1 MEIHERRRRW
11 LTLDALGFAAHWAWI
26 WCVFWSNRFY
36 DEGAALESL
45 VLSPVSMLEPLW
57 VLSLFSNVVAIAAL
71 LLVARVRNPLSELR
85 SLPVEGAVLTALGTL
100 CASLVPDLVRPEAAS
115 TVYLMGAVLTGVG
128 SATVVVLW
136 GERLA
141 ECGPRYLVRCFVA
154 AIFLGA
160 AAYGLL
166 AALPPMASQ
175 VAVAALPVVSMGIY
189 LDQTRRRPRL
199 PQQYRNVR
207 VRARIP
213 VPLVLVALFFG
224 FSFGLMKGLMAPVG
238 PSWIAVRDALNIVAI
253 VAAAGAFYVTSVV
266 YRMDFDHLTYQV
278 ALPLVAA
285 GFLFLPLREPLSV
298 VGTAV
303 YQFGYQYFYLV
314 LWAIWAV
321 LAAREKL
328 PAAWVCAWGLL
339 AIQIGQLAGSLA
351 ADLGLGF
358 LVGDG
363 ALAML
368 SAAVIFATL
377 IVSLFVFSGRSASTG
392 WGSVRPMEEEA
403 RAAEGRT
410 LEDACDAL
418 SRRSRL
424 TVRETDVFCLLA
436 RGRNRAFICKELV
449 IGDETVKSH
458 VKAIYRKLNVHSQQ
472 ELINLVEEERAEG

>member
-11 LTLDALGFAAHWAWI
+11 LTPDALGFAAHWAWI

-85 SLPVEGAVLTALGTL
+85 SL
-100 CASLVPDLVRPEAAS
+100 
-115 TVYLMGAVLTGVG
+115 
-128 SATVVVLW
+128 
-136 GERLA
+136 
-141 ECGPRYLVRCFVA
+141 
-154 AIFLGA
+154 
-160 AAYGLL
+160 
-166 AALPPMASQ
+166 
-175 VAVAALPVVSMGIY
+175 
-189 LDQTRRRPRL
+189 
-199 PQQYRNVR
+199 
-207 VRARIP
+207 
-213 VPLVLVALFFG
+213 
-224 FSFGLMKGLMAPVG
+224 
-238 PSWIAVRDALNIVAI
+238 
-253 VAAAGAFYVTSVV
+253 
-266 YRMDFDHLTYQV
+266 
-278 ALPLVAA
+278 
-285 GFLFLPLREPLSV
+285 SV

-321 LAAREKL
+321 LAARENL

>member
-11 LTLDALGFAAHWAWI
+11 LTPDALGFAAHWAWI

-85 SLPVEGAVLTALGTL
+85 SLPVEGAALTALGTL

-207 VRARIP
+207 VRAHIP

-328 PAAWVCAWGLL
+328 PAGARPCCAP
-339 AIQIGQLAGSLA
+339 
-351 ADLGLGF
+351 
-358 LVGDG
+358 GDC
-363 ALAML
+363 
-368 SAAVIFATL
+368 
-377 IVSLFVFSGRSASTG
+377 
-392 WGSVRPMEEEA
+392 WP
-403 RAAEGRT
+403 
-410 LEDACDAL
+410 
-418 SRRSRL
+418 SR
-424 TVRETDVFCLLA
+424 
-436 RGRNRAFICKELV
+436 
-449 IGDETVKSH
+449 
-458 VKAIYRKLNVHSQQ
+458 
-472 ELINLVEEERAEG
+472 